1 MLKMKNKRDRKDK
14 KVLMFL
20 VTNED
25 DLFVNEE
32 KGLVKFKCITYTK
45 DQAIEYIETALF
57 MNHKDHY
64 KMWCELRNLELG
76 ANSWNTYKKVTGI
89 HNPYFYKK
97 VYFDY
102 STLASIL
109 RVQCDYVPLGCSFE
123 SPEEQLFSLTK
134 MLNSIQEEEPQKQ
147 VEEEPV
153 KEEGQQ

>member
-14 KVLMFL
+14 KVPMFL

-25 DLFVNEE
+25 DLYFNEE
-32 KGLVKFKCITYTK
+32 KGLVKFQCITYTE
-45 DQAIEYIETALF
+45 DQAIEYIETVLF

-64 KMWCELRNLELG
+64 KMWCELRDLELG
-76 ANSWNTYKKVTGI
+76 ADSWGAYKKITGV

-97 VYFDY
+97 VNFNY
-102 STLASIL
+102 STLASML
-109 RVQCDYVPLGCSFE
+109 RVQSDYTPLGCSFE
-123 SPEEQLFSLTK
+123 LPEEQLFGLTK
-134 MLNSIQEEEPQKQ
+134 MLNSVQEEPQKQ